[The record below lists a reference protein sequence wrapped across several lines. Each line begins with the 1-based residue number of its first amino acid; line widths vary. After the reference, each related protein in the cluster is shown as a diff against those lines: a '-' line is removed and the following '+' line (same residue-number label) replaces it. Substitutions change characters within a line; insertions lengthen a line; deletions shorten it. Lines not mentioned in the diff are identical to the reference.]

1 MAQEIS
7 GVDHY
12 ERGLLLKKV
21 QIFDSALQEFQHAT
35 RDQQQAGKAFAQVAL
50 CLKSLKRHDEAVT
63 AFRQALETGAFSTRE
78 RVHILYMLGQTL
90 ESLNRDF
97 EALIVYR
104 RIRRE
109 DPHFQDI
116 NARIEE
122 LSSRPYDPGA
132 QPQSPVV
139 DQDGDVANLWRQ
151 LKPQL
156 TSLVNQTWQKLAAYG
171 ETIELPRW
179 GSSPSAL
186 FQKWSKQGAVLNHRN
201 SLRSVNRSCPGVNVR
216 KENRRHGR
224 VAVRL
229 SSQFSSKSQIVGGEG
244 ELRDLSPWGCRISSP
259 VGVPLG
265 TTLECWIYPQEGNP
279 FTVEE
284 ATVQWRGHREF
295 GLAFTKLRPSV
306 QRQIAD
312 ICKKVAPV

>member
-1 MAQEIS
+1 MSEETS

-21 QIFDSALQEFQHAT
+21 QIFDSALQEFQQAT
-35 RDQQQAGKAFAQVAL
+35 RDQQQAGKAFAQAAL

-78 RVHILYMLGQTL
+78 RVHILYLLGQTL

-97 EALIVYR
+97 EALVVYR

-109 DPHFQDI
+109 EPHFQDVD
-116 NARIEE
+116 ARIEE
-122 LSSRPYDPGA
+122 LSSNPFDPGA
-132 QPQSPVV
+132 GPQSPV
-139 DQDGDVANLWRQ
+139 DQDGDIANLWRQ

-156 TSLVNQTWQKLAAYG
+156 TSLMNQTWQKLAGYR
-171 ETIELPRW
+171 ETIELARW
-179 GSSPSAL
+179 GTRTA
-186 FQKWSKQGAVLNHRN
+186 
-201 SLRSVNRSCPGVNVR
+201 VNRGNSPRSINRACPGVNVR
-216 KENRRHGR
+216 KEKRRHSR
-224 VAVRL
+224 VAVHL

-244 ELRDLSPWGCRISSP
+244 ELRDLSPSGCRISSP

-284 ATVQWRGHREF
+284 ATVQWSGYREF

-306 QRQIAD
+306 ERQIAD
-312 ICKKVAPV
+312 MCRKIAPI

>member
-1 MAQEIS
+1 MSEKTSA
-7 GVDHY
+7 VDHY

-21 QIFDSALQEFQHAT
+21 QIFDSALQEFQQAT

-63 AFRQALETGAFSTRE
+63 AFRQALETGAFSARE

-97 EALIVYR
+97 EALVVYR

-109 DPHFQDI
+109 NPHFQDVD
-116 NARIEE
+116 ARIEE
-122 LSSRPYDPGA
+122 LSSNPYDPGPT
-132 QPQSPVV
+132 PQSPVE
-139 DQDGDVANLWRQ
+139 QDGDVANLWRQ

-156 TSLVNQTWQKLAAYG
+156 TSLVNETWQKLAAYR

-179 GSSPSAL
+179 GSGPSAF
-186 FQKWSKQGAVLNHRN
+186 FQKWSKHGSV
-201 SLRSVNRSCPGVNVR
+201 VNRGSSPRSINRACPGVNVR
-216 KENRRHGR
+216 KEKRRHGR
-224 VAVRL
+224 VTVQL

-244 ELRDLSPWGCRISSP
+244 ELRDLSPSGCRISSP

-265 TTLECWIYPQEGNP
+265 TTLECWIYPQEGHP

-284 ATVQWRGHREF
+284 ATVQWSGHREF
-295 GLAFTKLRPSV
+295 GLAFTKMRPSV

-312 ICKKVAPV
+312 MCRKIAPI